1 MSQASVSPTSE
12 VTTALPR
19 NFTTLVGVILMALLG
34 LVPVFAVIFDD
45 PFLLTL
51 FTRIVIMAIAA
62 VSLNLILGYGGL
74 VSFGHAAYI
83 GIGGYTIG
91 ILAFHGVHA
100 AWIQWPLAII
110 ISGIV
115 ATLIGLLSLRT
126 KGIFFIMITLAL
138 AQLVYYLGNGAFAY
152 GGDDGLNIL
161 KRSDFGGL
169 IDLNHRPSF
178 YYLCWALLAATI
190 YFCHRVVNSRFGM
203 VLQGAKSNDRR
214 MATIGFPVH
223 RYRLTAFVIA
233 GMICGL
239 AGVLTATFSN
249 FISPAMM
256 HWSRSG
262 DLIVMVVLGGMG
274 SLFGPLFG
282 TVAFLLLEEILS
294 SWTEFWK
301 IVFGPIL
308 VLVVIF
314 ARGGIDGAI
323 LRGHTGKLMA
333 GLGLFYIVYGIHL
346 VYERD
351 WLVPALIF
359 ALPIGLLWLVLWWE
373 KRRRGEAVTVGGDH
387 V

>member
-1 MSQASVSPTSE
+1 MSSVSASFTPTAGASRL
-12 VTTALPR
+12 T
-19 NFTTLVGVILMALLG
+19 FIVGLALLG
-34 LVPVFAVIFDD
+34 FLGLIPVLAVAFDD

-83 GIGGYTIG
+83 GVGGYTVG

-100 AWIQWPLAII
+100 AWIQWPLAVI

-115 ATLIGLLSLRT
+115 AALIGLLSLRT
-126 KGIFFIMITLAL
+126 KGIFFIMITLAFS
-138 AQLVYYLGNGAFAY
+138 QLVYYLGNGAFAY

-169 IDLNHRPSF
+169 INLDNRPTF
-178 YYLCWALLAATI
+178 YYLCWVILLGTI
-190 YFCHRVVNSRFGM
+190 YFVHRTVNSRFGM

-223 RYRLTAFVIA
+223 RYQLTAFVIA

-239 AGVLTATFSN
+239 AGVLTATFTG

-274 SLFGPLFG
+274 SLFGPVFG
-282 TVAFLLLEEILS
+282 TVAFLLLEEVLS
-294 SWTEFWK
+294 SWTEYWK

-308 VLVVIF
+308 VLVVLF
-314 ARGGIDGAI
+314 ARGGIDGAMMRGQAGTLLAGCAAFFLLYGVHAAYEDQWLIPTLI
-323 LRGHTGKLMA
+323 LVAACVLA
-333 GLGLFYIVYGIHL
+333 
-346 VYERD
+346 
-351 WLVPALIF
+351 WLAKWAIDR
-359 ALPIGLLWLVLWWE
+359 
-373 KRRRGEAVTVGGDH
+373 KEARHD
-387 V
+387 

>member
-1 MSQASVSPTSE
+1 MPVVASTGSRRL
-12 VTTALPR
+12 TTIVGLALLG
-19 NFTTLVGVILMALLG
+19 FLG
-34 LVPVFAVIFDD
+34 LVPALAVAFDD

-83 GIGGYTIG
+83 GIGGYTVG

-152 GGDDGLNIL
+152 GGDDGLTIL

-169 IDLNHRPSF
+169 INLDHRPSF
-178 YYLCWALLAATI
+178 YYLCWAILAATI
-190 YFCHRVVNSRFGM
+190 YLCHRTVNSRFGM
-203 VLQGAKSNDRR
+203 VLTGAKSNDRR

-223 RYRLTAFVIA
+223 RYRLTAFVLA
-233 GMICGL
+233 GMVCGL
-239 AGVLTATFSN
+239 AGVLTATFTN

-294 SWTEFWK
+294 SWTEYWK

-314 ARGGIDGAI
+314 ARGGIDGALMRGQAGVLLAGCAGFFLLYGVHSAYESAWLIPTLI
-323 LRGHTGKLMA
+323 LLA
-333 GLGLFYIVYGIHL
+333 
-346 VYERD
+346 
-351 WLVPALIF
+351 AF
-359 ALPIGLLWLVLWWE
+359 ALVGLAKWQAD
-373 KRRRGEAVTVGGDH
+373 RRKAAKEHGH

>member
-1 MSQASVSPTSE
+1 MMP
-12 VTTALPR
+12 ALPR
-19 NFTTLVGVILMALLG
+19 QATTIVALILLAMLA
-34 LVPVFAVIFDD
+34 LVPVASEAFDD
-45 PFLLTL
+45 PFMLTL

-62 VSLNLILGYGGL
+62 VSLNLILGYGGM

-91 ILAFHGVHA
+91 ILSFHGVHE
-100 AWIQWPLAII
+100 AWIQWPLALIM
-110 ISGIV
+110 SGIS
-115 ATLIGLLSLRT
+115 ALLIGLLSLRT

-138 AQLVYYLGNGAFAY
+138 AQLVYYLGNGAYAY
-152 GGDDGLNIL
+152 GGDDGLTIL

-169 IDLNHRPSF
+169 IDLNDRPSL
-178 YYLCWALLAATI
+178 YYLCWAVLVASL
-190 YFCHRVVNSRFGM
+190 YLCHRAVNSRFGM

-214 MATIGFPVH
+214 MATIGFPVF

-233 GMICGL
+233 GMVCGL
-239 AGVLTATFSN
+239 AGVLTATFTD

-282 TVAFLLLEEILS
+282 AVSFLLLEEILS
-294 SWTEFWK
+294 GWTEYWK

-314 ARGGIDGAI
+314 ARGGIAGA
-323 LRGHTGKLMA
+323 LGRGQAGALMA
-333 GLGLFYIVYGIHL
+333 GIAAFFLIYGVHL
-346 VYERD
+346 VFED
-351 WLVPALIF
+351 EWIVPTLILAGAF
-359 ALPIGLLWLVLWWE
+359 ALSGFAWWHYRH
-373 KRRRGEAVTVGGDH
+373 KRAATTETTGGDH
-387 V
+387 A

>member
-1 MSQASVSPTSE
+1 MSSSPVSSAPTSSRTSTI
-12 VTTALPR
+12 VAL
-19 NFTTLVGVILMALLG
+19 ALLGFLG
-34 LVPVFAVIFDD
+34 LVPPLAVAFQD

-51 FTRIVIMAIAA
+51 FTRIVIMAMAA

-83 GIGGYTIG
+83 GIGGYTVG
-91 ILAFHGVHA
+91 ILAFHGVHS
-100 AWIQWPLAII
+100 AWIQWPLAVL
-110 ISGIV
+110 ISGV
-115 ATLIGLLSLRT
+115 AATIIGMLSLRT

-152 GGDDGLNIL
+152 GGDDGLTIM

-178 YYLCWALLAATI
+178 YYLCWVLLVATI
-190 YFCHRVVNSRFGM
+190 YLCHRVVNSRFGL

-233 GMICGL
+233 GMVCGL
-239 AGVLTATFSN
+239 AGVLTATFTN

-294 SWTEFWK
+294 SWTEYWK

-314 ARGGIDGAI
+314 ARGGIDGALVRGQTGI
-323 LRGHTGKLMA
+323 LLA
-333 GLGLFYIVYGIHL
+333 GCAGFFLLYGVHSVY
-346 VYERD
+346 D
-351 WLVPALIF
+351 SAWLTPTLILLASF
-359 ALPIGLLWLVLWWE
+359 ALVWFAKWVQD
-373 KRRRGEAVTVGGDH
+373 KKEAGHD
-387 V
+387 

>member
-1 MSQASVSPTSE
+1 MMP
-12 VTTALPR
+12 ALPR
-19 NFTTLVGVILMALLG
+19 QATTIVALILLAMLA
-34 LVPVFAVIFDD
+34 LVPVASEAFDD
-45 PFLLTL
+45 PFMLTL

-62 VSLNLILGYGGL
+62 VSLNLILGYGGM

-91 ILAFHGVHA
+91 ILAHHGVHE
-100 AWIQWPLAII
+100 AWIQWPLAL
-110 ISGIV
+110 IV
-115 ATLIGLLSLRT
+115 SAVFALLIGLLSLRT

-138 AQLVYYLGNGAFAY
+138 AQLVYYLGNGAYAY
-152 GGDDGLNIL
+152 GGDDGLTIL

-169 IDLNHRPSF
+169 IDLNDRPSL
-178 YYLCWALLAATI
+178 YYLCWAVLVASL
-190 YFCHRVVNSRFGM
+190 YLCHRAVNSRFGM

-214 MATIGFPVH
+214 MATIGFPVF

-233 GMICGL
+233 GMVCGL
-239 AGVLTATFSN
+239 AGVLTATFTD

-282 TVAFLLLEEILS
+282 AVSFLLLEEILS
-294 SWTEFWK
+294 GWTEYWK

-314 ARGGIDGAI
+314 ARGGIAGA
-323 LRGHTGKLMA
+323 LGRGQAGALMA
-333 GLGLFYIVYGIHL
+333 GIAAFFLVYGVHL
-346 VYERD
+346 VFED
-351 WLVPALIF
+351 EWIIPTLILAAAF
-359 ALPIGLLWLVLWWE
+359 ALSGFAWWHYRH
-373 KRRRGEAVTVGGDH
+373 KRVASAETTGGDH
-387 V
+387 A

>member
-1 MSQASVSPTSE
+1 MSSVSAS
-12 VTTALPR
+12 
-19 NFTTLVGVILMALLG
+19 FTPAAGASRLTFVVGLALLG
-34 LVPVFAVIFDD
+34 FLGLIPVLAVAFDD

-83 GIGGYTIG
+83 GVGGYTVG

-100 AWIQWPLAII
+100 AWIQWPLAVI

-115 ATLIGLLSLRT
+115 AALIGMLSLRT
-126 KGIFFIMITLAL
+126 KGIFFIMITLAFS
-138 AQLVYYLGNGAFAY
+138 QLVYYLGNGAFAY

-169 IDLNHRPSF
+169 INLDNRPTF
-178 YYLCWALLAATI
+178 YYLCWVILLGTI
-190 YFCHRVVNSRFGM
+190 YFVHRTVNSRFGM

-223 RYRLTAFVIA
+223 RYQLTAFVIA

-239 AGVLTATFSN
+239 AGVLTATFTG

-274 SLFGPLFG
+274 SLFGPVFG
-282 TVAFLLLEEILS
+282 TVAFLLLEEVLS
-294 SWTEFWK
+294 SWTEYWK

-308 VLVVIF
+308 VLVVLF
-314 ARGGIDGAI
+314 ARGGIDGAMMRGQAGTLLAGCAAFFLLYGVHAAYEDQWLIPTLI
-323 LRGHTGKLMA
+323 LVAACALVWVAKWAIDRKGAGH
-333 GLGLFYIVYGIHL
+333 
-346 VYERD
+346 D
-351 WLVPALIF
+351 
-359 ALPIGLLWLVLWWE
+359 
-373 KRRRGEAVTVGGDH
+373 
-387 V
+387 

>member
-1 MSQASVSPTSE
+1 MSSVSMPAASAASARL
-12 VTTALPR
+12 TTIVGLALLG
-19 NFTTLVGVILMALLG
+19 FLG
-34 LVPVFAVIFDD
+34 LVPVMAVAFDD

-83 GIGGYTIG
+83 GIGGYTVG
-91 ILAFHGVHA
+91 ILAFHGVHS
-100 AWIQWPLAII
+100 AWIQWPLAVL
-110 ISGIV
+110 ISGVV
-115 ATLIGLLSLRT
+115 AMLIGLLSLRT

-138 AQLVYYLGNGAFAY
+138 SQLVYYLGNGAFAY
-152 GGDDGLNIL
+152 GGDDGLNII

-169 IDLNHRPSF
+169 INLDHRPSF
-178 YYLCWALLAATI
+178 YYLCWVILGATI
-190 YFCHRVVNSRFGM
+190 YLCHRAVNSRFGM

-223 RYRLTAFVIA
+223 RYRLTAFIIA
-233 GMICGL
+233 GMVCGL
-239 AGVLTATFSN
+239 AGVLTATFTN

-294 SWTEFWK
+294 SWTEYWK

-314 ARGGIDGAI
+314 ARGGIDGAL
-323 LRGHTGKLMA
+323 LRGQAGILMA
-333 GLGLFYIVYGIHL
+333 GCAGFFLLYGIHSAYESAWLIPTAILIASFML
-346 VYERD
+346 V
-351 WLVPALIF
+351 WLAK
-359 ALPIGLLWLVLWWE
+359 WLAG
-373 KRRRGEAVTVGGDH
+373 KRMATQEHGH

>member
-1 MSQASVSPTSE
+1 MSIPLPALPAAAPRN
-12 VTTALPR
+12 VTTIVGISL
-19 NFTTLVGVILMALLG
+19 LVLLG
-34 LVPVFAVIFDD
+34 LVPVFAILFDD

-83 GIGGYTIG
+83 GIGGYTVG
-91 ILAFHGVHA
+91 ILSFHGMYS
-100 AWIQWPLAII
+100 AWIQWPLAVI

-115 ATLIGLLSLRT
+115 ALIIGLLSLRT

-138 AQLVYYLGNGAFAY
+138 AQLVYYIGNGAFAY
-152 GGDDGLNIL
+152 GGDDGLTIM

-169 IDLNHRPSF
+169 INLDHKPSF
-178 YYLCWALLAATI
+178 YYLCWVLLVVTI
-190 YFCHRVVNSRFGM
+190 YLCHRAVNSRFGM

-233 GMICGL
+233 GMVCGL
-239 AGVLTATFSN
+239 AGVLTATFTN

-256 HWSRSG
+256 HWTRSG

-308 VLVVIF
+308 VLVVLF

-323 LRGHTGKLMA
+323 IRGQTGKLMA
-333 GLGLFYIVYGIHL
+333 GLGIFYIVYGIHL
-346 VYERD
+346 VYESD
-351 WLVPALIF
+351 WMVPALIF
-359 ALPIGLLWLVLWWE
+359 LGALGILGLVLWWE
-373 KRRRGEAVTVGGDH
+373 KRGLSDPASSEGGHGHD
-387 V
+387 

>member
-1 MSQASVSPTSE
+1 VSSVSASFTPTAGASRL
-12 VTTALPR
+12 T
-19 NFTTLVGVILMALLG
+19 FIVGLALLG
-34 LVPVFAVIFDD
+34 FLGLIPVLAVAFDD

-83 GIGGYTIG
+83 GVGGYTVG

-100 AWIQWPLAII
+100 AWIQWPLAVI

-115 ATLIGLLSLRT
+115 AALIGLLSLRT
-126 KGIFFIMITLAL
+126 KGIFFIMITLAFS
-138 AQLVYYLGNGAFAY
+138 QLVYYLGNGAFAY

-169 IDLNHRPSF
+169 INLDNRPTF
-178 YYLCWALLAATI
+178 YYLCWMILLGTI
-190 YFCHRVVNSRFGM
+190 YFVHRTVNSRFGM

-223 RYRLTAFVIA
+223 RYQLTAFVIA

-239 AGVLTATFSN
+239 AGVLTATFTG

-274 SLFGPLFG
+274 SLFGPVFG
-282 TVAFLLLEEILS
+282 TVAFLLLEEVLS
-294 SWTEFWK
+294 SWTEYWK

-308 VLVVIF
+308 VLVVLF
-314 ARGGIDGAI
+314 ARGGIDGAMM
-323 LRGHTGKLMA
+323 RGQAGTLLA
-333 GLGLFYIVYGIHL
+333 GLAAFFLLYGVHSAYEDEWLIPTLIL
-346 VYERD
+346 VAACA
-351 WLVPALIF
+351 LVWVAKWAIDRKG
-359 ALPIGLLWLVLWWE
+359 A
-373 KRRRGEAVTVGGDH
+373 RHD
-387 V
+387 

>member
-1 MSQASVSPTSE
+1 VSSVSSSFTPTAGASRL
-12 VTTALPR
+12 T
-19 NFTTLVGVILMALLG
+19 FIVGLALLG
-34 LVPVFAVIFDD
+34 FLGLIPVLAVAFDD

-62 VSLNLILGYGGL
+62 VSLNLILGYGGM

-83 GIGGYTIG
+83 GVGGYTVG

-100 AWIQWPLAII
+100 AWIQWPLAVI
-110 ISGIV
+110 ISGVV
-115 ATLIGLLSLRT
+115 AALIGLLSLRT
-126 KGIFFIMITLAL
+126 KGIFFIMITLAFS
-138 AQLVYYLGNGAFAY
+138 QLVYYLGNGAFAY

-169 IDLNHRPSF
+169 INLDNRPSF
-178 YYLCWALLAATI
+178 YYLCWVILLGTI
-190 YFCHRVVNSRFGM
+190 YFVHRTVNSRFGM

-223 RYRLTAFVIA
+223 RYQLTAFVIA

-239 AGVLTATFSN
+239 AGVLTATFTG

-274 SLFGPLFG
+274 SLFGPVFG
-282 TVAFLLLEEILS
+282 TVAFLLLEEVLS
-294 SWTEFWK
+294 SWTEYWK

-308 VLVVIF
+308 VLVVLF
-314 ARGGIDGAI
+314 ARGGIDGAMM
-323 LRGHTGKLMA
+323 RGQA
-333 GLGLFYIVYGIHL
+333 GTLLAGCAAFFLLYGIHAAYEDQWLIPTLIL
-346 VYERD
+346 VAACA
-351 WLVPALIF
+351 LVWVAKWAIDRKG
-359 ALPIGLLWLVLWWE
+359 A
-373 KRRRGEAVTVGGDH
+373 RHD
-387 V
+387 

>member
-1 MSQASVSPTSE
+1 MSAVSTPASYAGTARIST
-12 VTTALPR
+12 VTGL
-19 NFTTLVGVILMALLG
+19 ALLG
-34 LVPVFAVIFDD
+34 FLALVPILADVFAD

-51 FTRIVIMAIAA
+51 FTRIVIMSIAA

-83 GIGGYTIG
+83 GIGGYTVG

-100 AWIQWPLAII
+100 AWIQWPLAVI
-110 ISGIV
+110 ISGLV
-115 ATLIGLLSLRT
+115 AAIIGLLSLRT

-152 GGDDGLNIL
+152 GGDDGLTIM

-169 IDLNHRPSF
+169 INLDDRPSF
-178 YYLCWALLAATI
+178 YWLCWVLLAATL
-190 YFCHRVVNSRFGM
+190 FLCQRVVNSRFGL

-214 MATIGFPVH
+214 MATIGFPVF
-223 RYRLTAFVIA
+223 RYRLTAFILA
-233 GMICGL
+233 GMACGL
-239 AGVLTATFSN
+239 AGVLTATFTN

-274 SLFGPLFG
+274 TLFGPLFG
-282 TVAFLLLEEILS
+282 TVSFLLLEEILS
-294 SWTEFWK
+294 GWTEYWK

-323 LRGHTGKLMA
+323 SRGQSGALLA
-333 GLGLFYIVYGIHL
+333 GIAAFFLIYGVHM
-346 VYERD
+346 VYED
-351 WLVPALIF
+351 AWLVPTLILAGAF
-359 ALPIGLLWLVLWWE
+359 ALAGFAWWHY
-373 KRRRGEAVTVGGDH
+373 RHRRGDSMTGGDH
-387 V
+387 A